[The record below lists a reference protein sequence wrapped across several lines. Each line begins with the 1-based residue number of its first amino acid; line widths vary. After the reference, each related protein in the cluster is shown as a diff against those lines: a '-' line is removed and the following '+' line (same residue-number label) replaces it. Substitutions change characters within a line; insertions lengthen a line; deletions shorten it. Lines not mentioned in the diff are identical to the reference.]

1 MKRSLEAKGGEF
13 SRRQATK
20 QRRAE
25 ESVRI
30 EKAKES
36 EQRARLQEMEEKR
49 KANEVCHRLY
59 LCTLA
64 FISLLLNT

>member
-1 MKRSLEAKGGEF
+1 MKRRLEAKGGDF

-20 QRRAE
+20 RRRAE

-36 EQRARLQEMEEKR
+36 EQRARLQEMEKKEKQMR
-49 KANEVCHRLY
+49 FVIDCIYVHLHA
-59 LCTLA
+59 
-64 FISLLLNT
+64 